1 MLKFVIFPLVILL
14 LFGCSSKT
22 DNQLKEVLLKSGKKV
37 GILIDRKP
45 LPDQPKSMIIEV
57 STDQKL
63 VKETELEQD
72 VLEIWSKIE
81 KNADDEEIEEAILN
95 YRYLVDD
102 LNEKGELEK
111 VFVISIFSAEKT
123 ENGKW
128 KIDKIG

>member
-14 LFGCSSKT
+14 FFCCSSKT
-22 DNQLKEVLLKSGKKV
+22 DNQPKEVLLKSGKKV
-37 GILIDRKP
+37 EILIDRKP
-45 LPDQPKSMIIEV
+45 LPDQPKSMIIKV

-81 KNADDEEIEEAILN
+81 KNADEEEIEEAILK
-95 YRYLVDD
+95 YRYLVLD
-102 LNEKGELEK
+102 LNEKGELES

>member
-1 MLKFVIFPLVILL
+1 MLKFGLIAFVILVF
-14 LFGCSSKT
+14 FGCYSKI
-22 DNQLKEVLLKSGKKV
+22 DNQPKEVLLKSGKKV
-37 GILIDRKP
+37 EISVERKL
-45 LPDQPKSMIIEV
+45 LPDQPKTLIVEI

-72 VLEIWSKIE
+72 VLEIWSEIE
-81 KNADDEEIEEAILN
+81 NRADDEEIEEAIMK
-95 YRYLVDD
+95 YRYLVED

-111 VFVISIFSAEKT
+111 VFVISIFSAEKI